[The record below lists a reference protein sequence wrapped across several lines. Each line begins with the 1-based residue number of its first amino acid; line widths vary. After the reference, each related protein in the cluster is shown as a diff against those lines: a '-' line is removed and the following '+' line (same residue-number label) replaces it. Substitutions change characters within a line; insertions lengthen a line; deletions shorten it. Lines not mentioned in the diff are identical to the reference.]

1 MVTVLVRLAG
11 KKLPDNYDN
20 LRSMAVCRALDQKLN
35 LIPAT
40 KNNARKMNCYSVRW
54 ITELGTIQMVYVFR
68 KVLSIVVKFEQFH
81 LIKSK

>member
-1 MVTVLVRLAG
+1 
-11 KKLPDNYDN
+11 
-20 LRSMAVCRALDQKLN
+20 
-35 LIPAT
+35 
-40 KNNARKMNCYSVRW
+40 MNCYSVRW